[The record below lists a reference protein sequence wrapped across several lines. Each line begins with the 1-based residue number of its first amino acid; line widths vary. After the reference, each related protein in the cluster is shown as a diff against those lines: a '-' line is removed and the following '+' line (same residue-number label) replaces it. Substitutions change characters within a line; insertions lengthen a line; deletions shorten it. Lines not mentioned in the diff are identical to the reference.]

1 MLADHCSLA
10 LQELHRRHAR
20 AVVASATRVLRDHEL
35 AGDVSQDVF
44 VGLWRQPARHDA
56 ARGPLGPFLCLQARR
71 RAIDV
76 RRATA
81 ARNLREERAARCETG
96 RDSDSAR
103 WHAVVESH
111 LREAVAALQPAQRR
125 PIQLA
130 FFNGHSYREVADLL
144 GEPEGT
150 IKSRIRAGLLKLR
163 TTLATAELPEASLE
177 GPLRVAGT

>member
-1 MLADHCSLA
+1 
-10 LQELHRRHAR
+10 
-20 AVVASATRVLRDHEL
+20 
-35 AGDVSQDVF
+35 
-44 VGLWRQPARHDA
+44 
-56 ARGPLGPFLCLQARR
+56 
-71 RAIDV
+71 
-76 RRATA
+76 
-81 ARNLREERAARCETG
+81 
-96 RDSDSAR
+96 
-103 WHAVVESH
+103 VVESH